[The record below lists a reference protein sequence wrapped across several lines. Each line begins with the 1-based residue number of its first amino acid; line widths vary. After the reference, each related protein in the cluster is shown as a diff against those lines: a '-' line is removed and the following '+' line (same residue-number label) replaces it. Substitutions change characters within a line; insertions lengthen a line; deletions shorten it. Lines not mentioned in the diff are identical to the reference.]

1 MQPGPVVAV
10 PVSAYS
16 PQVMRRMFVT
26 DLLPL
31 TAALVGLLLHLLRPA
46 RS

>member
-1 MQPGPVVAV
+1 MQ
-10 PVSAYS
+10 
-16 PQVMRRMFVT
+16 RMFVT
-26 DLLPL
+26 ALLPL